1 MVLTPNCGM
10 GESKGSVG
18 IVGLGLIGGS
28 LGLDLRALGW
38 SVQGLVHRTATA
50 ERALER
56 GLVDAVSTDPACLS
70 SCDLVILS
78 LPIPALLAP
87 ESTLLE
93 AIPESAV
100 VTDVGSV
107 KQPVLE
113 VWRSLHPRFVAS
125 HPMAGTA
132 SAGVEAGQI
141 GLFRGRPW
149 IATPE
154 AGTDPTAVE
163 VVRTLAHDL
172 GSQWHMA
179 SAEQHDQAVALISHM
194 PVLVSA
200 ALLRTAGDERDPE
213 IRQLAQSLASSGFAD
228 STRIGGGNPDLGVA
242 MASSNS
248 AAVLKALAAYRWSLE
263 QLEDAVLRNNW
274 QQLHRELQ
282 RTQSLRPDYQQS
294 SPAGAP

>member
-1 MVLTPNCGM
+1 MVLTPDCGM

-28 LGLDLRALGW
+28 LGLDLRSLGW

-132 SAGVEAGQI
+132 SAGVEAGQA

-172 GSQWHMA
+172 GSQWHTA

-294 SPAGAP
+294 SPTGAT

>member
-1 MVLTPNCGM
+1 MVLTPDCGM

-87 ESTLLE
+87 ESSLLE

-132 SAGVEAGQI
+132 SAGVEAGQA

>member
-1 MVLTPNCGM
+1 MC
-10 GESKGSVG
+10 ESKGSVG

-78 LPIPALLAP
+78 LPIPALLTP

-93 AIPESAV
+93 AIPGSAV

-132 SAGVEAGQI
+132 SAGVEAGQA

-154 AGTDPTAVE
+154 AGTDPAALD
-163 VVRTLAHDL
+163 VVRSLAQCL
-172 GSQWHMA
+172 GSRWHTA

-213 IRQLAQSLASSGFAD
+213 IRQLAQSLASSGFSD

-282 RTQSLRPDYQQS
+282 RTQSLRPDYQQNS
-294 SPAGAP
+294 SSDAP

>member
-1 MVLTPNCGM
+1 MVLTPDCGM

-87 ESTLLE
+87 ESILLE

-132 SAGVEAGQI
+132 SAGVEAGQA

-172 GSQWHMA
+172 GSQWHTA

-274 QQLHRELQ
+274 QQLHRELK